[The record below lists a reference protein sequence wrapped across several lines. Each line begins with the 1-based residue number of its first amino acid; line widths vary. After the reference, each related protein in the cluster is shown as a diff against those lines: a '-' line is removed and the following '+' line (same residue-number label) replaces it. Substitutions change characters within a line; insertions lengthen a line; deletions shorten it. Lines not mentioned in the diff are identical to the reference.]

1 VWWGQRRGINH
12 VALSLSLLGVGLV
25 LEFLAGEMWAKE
37 GFSAA
42 PLLQG
47 SVSIGGTT
55 FARGRILVV
64 VLAVVFILG
73 VLAFVDRTMVGNAFE
88 ATAADS
94 ELASLYGVRTGVI
107 AVVTWVLAGAALGLA
122 GVLQSSIAAVS
133 QASALPLV
141 IFGIA
146 AAVVGGLGSIS
157 KAAAGALAVAAV
169 QTGFVQFVS
178 PRYSV
183 SMVFLLLFVV
193 LAWRPAGLF
202 ANSRKAERV

>member
-1 VWWGQRRGINH
+1 
-12 VALSLSLLGVGLV
+12 
-25 LEFLAGEMWAKE
+25 
-37 GFSAA
+37 
-42 PLLQG
+42 
-47 SVSIGGTT
+47 
-55 FARGRILVV
+55 
-64 VLAVVFILG
+64 
-73 VLAFVDRTMVGNAFE
+73 
-88 ATAADS
+88 
-94 ELASLYGVRTGVI
+94 VRTGVI

-169 QTGFVQFVS
+169 QTGFIQFVS